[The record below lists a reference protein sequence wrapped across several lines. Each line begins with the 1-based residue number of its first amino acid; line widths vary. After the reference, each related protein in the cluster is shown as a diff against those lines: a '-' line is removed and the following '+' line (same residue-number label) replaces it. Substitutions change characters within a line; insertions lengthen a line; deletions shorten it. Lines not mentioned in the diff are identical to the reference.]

1 MMRRFA
7 TLATLCSLLTA
18 ALIRAE
24 AGSNSVT
31 VPAEGKPR
39 ELSASDGKAGGR
51 WDAASTRR
59 PASAFQDGWRD
70 ASPHRSAFVTVNGVR
85 LHYLDWGGKGE
96 ALLFLHGMYNSAH
109 IFDEL
114 APKFTDRY
122 RVLGLT
128 RRGHGQS
135 DKPSAGYDTD
145 TLVEDIRQFLDA
157 MKIKRASL
165 VGHSM
170 AGTEMTRFAIL
181 HPQRVK
187 KLVYLDAAL
196 DYDREFFDIVG
207 EAPPEPPPT
216 PEDLASFD
224 AFRKFYKVAKC
235 GWTEAWEADLRN
247 SFVYSSDG
255 RPLRA
260 ELTDEVAQ
268 ALQKGMRESRPEYAK
283 VKAPALNL
291 MAMGRFAECSFA
303 PNPDEAT
310 RQKTDHFIRIMNQ
323 YRRKNIE
330 RFKKEAARGRVVEV
344 LNSDHYFF
352 IPAGVE
358 LVREM
363 RAFLAGR

>member
-1 MMRRFA
+1 MRR
-7 TLATLCSLLTA
+7 LAALAILCPLLST

-24 AGSNSVT
+24 KTGARG
-31 VPAEGKPR
+31 E
-39 ELSASDGKAGGR
+39 AS
-51 WDAASTRR
+51 SSCR
-59 PASAFQDGWRD
+59 PASGPQDGWRD
-70 ASPHRSAFVTVNGVR
+70 ASPHRSAFVNVNGLR
-85 LHYLDWGGKGE
+85 LHYLDWSGE
-96 ALLFLHGMYNSAH
+96 GETLLFLHGMGHSAH

-114 APKFTDRY
+114 APKFTGRH

-135 DKPSAGYDTD
+135 DKPETGYDTE
-145 TLVEDIRQFLDA
+145 TLVEDIRQFLDL
-157 MKIKRASL
+157 MKVRRVSL

-181 HPQRVK
+181 HPGRVS

-216 PEDLASFD
+216 PADLASFD
-224 AFRKFYKVAKC
+224 AFRRFSKVAKC
-235 GWTEAWEADLRN
+235 GWTEAWEADLRDIV
-247 SFVYSSDG
+247 VYSPDG

-260 ELTDEVAQ
+260 AMTDEIAQ

-283 VKAPALNL
+283 IKAPALNF

-310 RQKTDHFIRIMNQ
+310 RKKTENFIRIMNQ

-330 RFKKEAARGRVVEV
+330 RFKKEAVRGRVVEV
-344 LNSDHYFF
+344 MDSDHYFF
-352 IPAGVE
+352 IPAGAD
-358 LVREM
+358 LVGGM
-363 RAFLAGR
+363 RAFLTGR